1 MKKHF
6 FTLSFFVLFVMP
18 FVALAH
24 TATATNTIG
33 THPSAV
39 LEIRS
44 NSQGFLPPRLTTQ
57 QRNAIS
63 APATGMLIYNTRLQS
78 LEIHVGNNNWLKVGA
93 SSSGL
98 IEFFDADKDTGIHL
112 DIDGND
118 DDTIRFFNDNN
129 EHISI
134 NASGTLHIKGVLKD
148 AAGNVGTAG
157 QLLSSTVTGTQW
169 MDNEVTIFDA
179 DVNTGIHVDKNGSND
194 GILHFDINGQEYMS
208 INASGTLHIKGALKD
223 AADNDGTAG
232 QLLSSTGTST
242 RWVNPTIQFEDN
254 SAFSAL
260 TSSTVSP
267 GAMVVNTTSRTLH
280 VRNQANDDWTVYEP
294 AKIYHTGP
302 QDTVEREY
310 RTVVSRATGQVW
322 LDRNIGASQR
332 ATSPTDAAAYGH
344 YFRWTEIN
352 ASGPYAG
359 SGVGKIC
366 PTGFR
371 LPNVAEWL
379 AEFPSIIASN
389 DCAQNAFNHLFLPLA
404 GYRSKGMAGDV
415 TTGGSSQSEVRSY
428 LWSSSTLTS
437 DAAQRLFF
445 SADGAGIGN
454 DKKSYSYSVRCLK
467 E

>member
-1 MKKHF
+1 MILPF
-6 FTLSFFVLFVMP
+6 YPLRLVVLFVLSFLLKIQGTAQRIAP
-18 FVALAH
+18 FV
-24 TATATNTIG
+24 
-33 THPSAV
+33 V

-44 NSQGFLPPRLTTQ
+44 TTQ
-57 QRNAIS
+57 DFVARHWTNSTHDPIESPPQRVLVETTEETLDTGLKSPQHWESKDTAGCT
-63 APATGMLIYNTRLQS
+63 PAVLFDWEQQTEILLYPTAVAAGDRSSTPINKRNTRL
-78 LEIHVGNNNWLKVGA
+78 EHKGNAFVVAAPIKIKHLGPYDNQVREYGTIT
-93 SSSGL
+93 SSS
-98 IEFFDADKDTGIHL
+98 
-112 DIDGND
+112 
-118 DDTIRFFNDNN
+118 
-129 EHISI
+129 
-134 NASGTLHIKGVLKD
+134 
-148 AAGNVGTAG
+148 
-157 QLLSSTVTGTQW
+157 
-169 MDNEVTIFDA
+169 
-179 DVNTGIHVDKNGSND
+179 
-194 GILHFDINGQEYMS
+194 
-208 INASGTLHIKGALKD
+208 
-223 AADNDGTAG
+223 
-232 QLLSSTGTST
+232 
-242 RWVNPTIQFEDN
+242 
-254 SAFSAL
+254 
-260 TSSTVSP
+260 
-267 GAMVVNTTSRTLH
+267 
-280 VRNQANDDWTVYEP
+280 
-294 AKIYHTGP
+294 
-302 QDTVEREY
+302 
-310 RTVVSRATGQVW
+310 GQVW

-332 ATSPTDAAAYGH
+332 ATSPRDTAAYGD